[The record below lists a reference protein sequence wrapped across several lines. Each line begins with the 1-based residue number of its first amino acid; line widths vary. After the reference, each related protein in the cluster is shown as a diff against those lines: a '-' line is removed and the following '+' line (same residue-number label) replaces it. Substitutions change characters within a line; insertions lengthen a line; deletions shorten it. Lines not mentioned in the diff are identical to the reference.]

1 MTDNPPLREVVL
13 VHGLW
18 FGAWA
23 LAPLARR
30 LEAEGFSVRRFSY
43 PSTAGQIHE
52 HAAGLLAF
60 SRQTRASELH
70 FVGHSLG
77 GLVILHMLGE
87 APDLPPG
94 RVVLLGSPLDGSV
107 VARRTRRIPG
117 SEKLL
122 GRVRKALERGYGK
135 LSAGRETGMIA
146 GTRAIGLGLL
156 VGGAGK
162 PGDGT
167 VSVDETRT
175 KGLKDHL
182 LLPVNHTGLL
192 YSAEV
197 ARQAAIFLRTG
208 SFEWPAAC

>member
-1 MTDNPPLREVVL
+1 MTNRSPHEVIL

-23 LAPLARR
+23 MARLARR
-30 LEAEGFSVRRFSY
+30 LQAEGFAVRRFAY
-43 PSTAGQIHE
+43 PSTAGRIDE
-52 HAAGLLAF
+52 HADRLLEF
-60 SRQTRASELH
+60 SRQTRAGELH
-70 FVGHSLG
+70 FIGHSLG
-77 GLVILHMLGE
+77 GLVILHMLDG
-87 APDLPPG
+87 ASDLPPG
-94 RVVLLGSPLDGSV
+94 RVVLLGSPLAGSA
-107 VARRTRRIPG
+107 VARQTRRIPG
-117 SEKLL
+117 SRKLL
-122 GRVRKALERGYGK
+122 GRVRKTLERGYGT

-156 VGGAGK
+156 VGGAGR

-175 KGLKDHL
+175 VGLKDHL
-182 LLPVNHTGLL
+182 LLPVNHTGLV
-192 YSAEV
+192 YAPEV